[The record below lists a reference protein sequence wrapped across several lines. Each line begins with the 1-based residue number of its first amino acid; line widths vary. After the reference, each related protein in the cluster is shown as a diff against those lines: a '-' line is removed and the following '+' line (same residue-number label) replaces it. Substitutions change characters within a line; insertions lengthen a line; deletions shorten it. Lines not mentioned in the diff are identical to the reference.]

1 MEFNSCANISK
12 YCLRQ
17 YVSNFDHYAK
27 AGEIPWEKGK
37 IWQFQAKPF
46 SYRYKVDFEET
57 QSQNI
62 TAVMPRAKTGILC
75 IHKNHVKAFTSLIA
89 S

>member
-1 MEFNSCANISK
+1 MLKQGKFPGKREK
-12 YCLRQ
+12 
-17 YVSNFDHYAK
+17 FDSFKLNLLATDIK
-27 AGEIPWEKGK
+27 SILKGG
-37 IWQFQAKPF
+37 I
-46 SYRYKVDFEET
+46 EET